1 MVYQDRRPKDF
12 ASLPHEYII
21 VDKKNPDPKKRV
33 MGVNQK
39 WTIEDAMLHSSSLG
53 GKVCCSYNLKDT
65 SLAVFDVDTDD
76 YPFEQFCRDM
86 NIGIKSTYWVKGNT
100 KGYHVW
106 VGFGKRYNKPSN
118 KNIVIDENK
127 AFTSGDFADL
137 AGYAGPVLGAIA
149 AVNPYLRGV
158 KWLRGALDSRVG
170 RALLVGAGSGIGK
183 AAEESN
189 EIARG
194 IQMQNEE
201 EVAKMVRD
209 EAVLGTVAQGAA
221 EVLGG
226 IFKTYFGRT
235 ATNGNVRDS
244 RFIMDGYDL
253 GDVAKVDAQIE
264 MEDDEE

>member
-1 MVYQDRRPKDF
+1 MYLK
-12 ASLPHEYII
+12 
-21 VDKKNPDPKKRV
+21 KKNVLNNFP
-33 MGVNQK
+33 G
-39 WTIEDAMLHSSSLG
+39 IGSSGYVRDSKG
-53 GKVCCSYNLKDT
+53 
-65 SLAVFDVDTDD
+65 SLALT
-76 YPFEQFCRDM
+76 PAAQTAL
-86 NIGIKSTYWVKGNT
+86 GL
-100 KGYHVW
+100 
-106 VGFGKRYNKPSN
+106 KPSN

-137 AGYAGPVLGAIA
+137 AGYAGPVLGAIT

-194 IQMQNEE
+194 VQLQNEE
-201 EVAKMVRD
+201 EVGKMVRD
-209 EAVLGTVAQGAA
+209 EVVLGTVAQGAA

-235 ATNGNVRDS
+235 ATEGNTRDA
-244 RFIMDGYDL
+244 RFIMEGYNL
-253 GDVAKVDAQIE
+253 KDVVRLDAQIAAKKGI
-264 MEDDEE
+264 DDTNFKATRKEILKEFKKTKN